1 MLTFYETINSNTAG
15 IYRYGNIS
23 NLAPIFSVAQTAP
36 IQAAITFF
44 ADGSLKVTQTGGS
57 GGVIQGTY
65 ANFGNVFGLY
75 LSGLGGT
82 FYFFKLGGLLNGSD
96 TRQCGIKEVKE
107 DEAEI
112 LVVMKSSWRMG
123 ILGRKMFKHRPER
136 LKVFES
142 FEGVLVDRIHGLK
155 SPEISSLTDRE
166 RPL

>member
-1 MLTFYETINSNTAG
+1 MIEDIACF
-15 IYRYGNIS
+15 RKR
-23 NLAPIFSVAQTAP
+23 AQTGRFDS
-36 IQAAITFF
+36 QNLLHFF
-44 ADGSLKVTQTGGS
+44 Q
-57 GGVIQGTY
+57 
-65 ANFGNVFGLY
+65 
-75 LSGLGGT
+75 
-82 FYFFKLGGLLNGSD
+82 LGGLLNGSN

-107 DEAEI
+107 DKAEI